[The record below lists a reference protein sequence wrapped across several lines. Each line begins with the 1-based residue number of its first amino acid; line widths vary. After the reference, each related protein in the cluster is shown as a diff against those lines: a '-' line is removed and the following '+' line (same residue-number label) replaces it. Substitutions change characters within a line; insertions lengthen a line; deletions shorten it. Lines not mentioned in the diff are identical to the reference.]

1 MDIQYTDKLLRT
13 GRGAL
18 SNPANSFY
26 SEHSETVDDGWYH
39 SYTEN
44 SIATVVREERA
55 KTIITRNKSP
65 DVPFNQSI
73 NPYRGCEHGCSY
85 CFARPTHAYWDMSP
99 GLDFETRIISK
110 PNAAELLASE
120 LTHPKYVCDPI
131 ALGVNTDAYQPLE
144 KKLRITRGILEVL
157 HKYHHPFSIITKG
170 ALILRDLDI
179 IAEMAKRN
187 LCSVAVSL
195 TTLDVG
201 LKRIMEPRAASPAS
215 RLRMIETLAQAGVPV
230 TVLMAPV
237 IPLINDAEI
246 EAVITASCDAGARRV
261 GYVFIRLPL
270 ELEQLFTDWLNAHF
284 PERAA
289 HVMNMSKDSRGGK
302 AYQSGFGTRMVGE
315 GPVAELIKQ
324 RFRICEKKL
333 GLHEVED
340 LVLDCSQFTG
350 GSAQLGLFD

>member
-1 MDIQYTDKLLRT
+1 MNIQYIDKQLRK

-18 SNPANSFY
+18 NNPANRFY
-26 SEHSETVDDGWYH
+26 GEHSETVDDGWYQ
-39 SYTEN
+39 SFAEN
-44 SIATVVREERA
+44 SMATVVREEQA
-55 KTIITRNKSP
+55 KTIISRNKSP
-65 DVPFNQSI
+65 DVPFMHSI

-110 PNAAELLASE
+110 PNAAVLLARE
-120 LTHPKYVCDPI
+120 LAHPKYICDPI

-157 HKYHHPFSIITKG
+157 REYRHPFSIITKG
-170 ALILRDLDI
+170 SLLLRDLDI
-179 IAEMAKRN
+179 IAEMARSN

-201 LKRIMEPRAASPAS
+201 LKRVMEPRAASPAS
-215 RLRMIETLAQAGVPV
+215 RLKMIETLSQAGVPV

-237 IPLINDAEI
+237 IPFINDSEI
-246 EAVITASCDAGARRV
+246 EAVLTASRDAGARRV

-270 ELEQLFTDWLNAHF
+270 EVGQLFTDWLEAHF

-289 HVMNMSKDSRGGK
+289 HVMNMIRDARGGK
-302 AYQSGFGTRMVGE
+302 NYQSEFGTRMVGQ

-324 RFRICEKKL
+324 RFKICERKL
-333 GLHEVED
+333 GLNDVAE
-340 LVLDCSQFTG
+340 LKLDCSQFTG